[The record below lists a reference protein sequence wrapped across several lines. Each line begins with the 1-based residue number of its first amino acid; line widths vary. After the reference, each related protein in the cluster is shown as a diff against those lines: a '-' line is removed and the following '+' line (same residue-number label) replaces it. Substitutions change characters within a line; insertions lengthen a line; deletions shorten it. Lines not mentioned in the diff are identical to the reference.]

1 MPVQTNRRRAIP
13 LGAAFVPM
21 LLTVVLAAPLAA
33 QTGQWWR
40 EASGPA
46 YQVLVYS
53 FADSD
58 GDGWGDLPGLIEKLD
73 YLNDGKPGG
82 ADLGV
87 SALWLSPIHPASSYH
102 GYDVLDYKAVS
113 PRLGTLADFE
123 RLVAEAHRRGIR
135 IILDMVFNHTGSEHP
150 WFLEARRSAA
160 SPYASWYRTET
171 EGMRYGGG
179 GMGRF
184 YSASRPDGT
193 TYRYFSAFWQG
204 MPDLNLDNTDV
215 VNELKS
221 VLAFWMGKGVDGF
234 RFDAAKHA
242 FDPNEIESGMPSLAL
257 NKAFWTDLRRS
268 ARRVNPEVYFIGEVL
283 TGSVPEVAAYAT
295 VFDGLFDFPAANLVL
310 EAVGRGTAG
319 VFGAAYDSIA
329 AAYAR
334 ATGFSPAPLLTNHD
348 QDRAGSVVLQRLG
361 ADPVRGFLAV
371 ASDSEREAQTKRL
384 AASRVKLAASM
395 IQTLP
400 GLPFVYYG
408 EELGM
413 TGRRYR
419 DDDVARRDAFP
430 WSATRTPPTVSWMPP
445 AKLEAGQNGLTSP
458 ATVQSADPDSILS
471 HYRRLSALRAASLA
485 IRAGQFERVPWP
497 GFETATAV
505 SWIRS
510 TSAQKV
516 LVVHNLDLAAFEIA
530 VPGGVALAPL
540 WTSAAGVLSGVAK
553 LPSGA
558 VLSVAPSSSAVFI
571 VSD

>member
-1 MPVQTNRRRAIP
+1 MPVQTKRSRARTRGVTLALILP
-13 LGAAFVPM
+13 IAI
-21 LLTVVLAAPLAA
+21 LAAPLSA

-53 FADSD
+53 FADSN
-58 GDGWGDLPGLIEKLD
+58 GDGWGDLRGLTDRLD
-73 YLNDGKPGG
+73 YLNDGKSGG
-82 ADLGV
+82 SDLGV
-87 SALWLSPIHPASSYH
+87 SALWLSPIHPSSSYH

-113 PRLGTLADFE
+113 PRFGTMADFE
-123 RLVAEAHRRGIR
+123 RLVAEAHARGIR

-150 WFLEARRSAA
+150 WFLDARRSAA

-215 VNELKS
+215 VNELKGI
-221 VLAFWMGKGVDGF
+221 LAFWMEKGVDGF

-242 FDPNEIESGMPSLAL
+242 FDPHEIESGMPSLAL

-268 ARRVNPEVYFIGEVL
+268 ARRVNPDVYFIGEVL

-295 VFDGLFDFPAANLVL
+295 VFDGLFDFPAANLAL
-310 EAVGRGTAG
+310 EAAGRGTAG
-319 VFGAAYDSIA
+319 VFGSAYESIA

-334 ATGFSPAPLLTNHD
+334 ASGFSPAPLLTNHD
-348 QDRAGSVVLQRLG
+348 QDRSGSVLLQRLG
-361 ADPVRGFLAV
+361 ADPVKGFAAD
-371 ASDSEREAQTKRL
+371 ASDSERDASGKAL
-384 AASRVKLAASM
+384 AAARAKLAASM
-395 IQTLP
+395 VQTLP
-400 GLPFVYYG
+400 GMPFVYYG

-430 WSATRTPPTVSWMPP
+430 WSVARTPPTVSWMPP
-445 AKLEAGQNGLTSP
+445 AKLEAGQNSLTAS
-458 ATVQSADPDSILS
+458 AEVQSPDPDSILS
-471 HYRRLSALRAASLA
+471 HYRRLSALRAASPA
-485 IRAGQFERVPWP
+485 IRSGKFARVPWP

-505 SWIRS
+505 SWIMAS
-510 TSAQKV
+510 GAQKV
-516 LVVHNLDLAAFEIA
+516 LVVHNLDVSAFEIA
-530 VPGGVALAPL
+530 SPATLVPF
-540 WTSAAGVLSGVAK
+540 WTSGGGVLSGATALAPGSK
-553 LPSGA
+553 LA
-558 VLSVAPSSSAVFI
+558 VAPNSSAVLVI
-571 VSD
+571 SD

>member
-1 MPVQTNRRRAIP
+1 MPVQTNRSHASPRGTAFASILLIAIMAMP
-13 LGAAFVPM
+13 LSAQAGRWW
-21 LLTVVLAAPLAA
+21 LDAP
-33 QTGQWWR
+33 
-40 EASGPA
+40 GPA

-58 GDGWGDLPGLIEKLD
+58 GDGWGDFRGLTDRLD

-82 ADLGV
+82 DDLGV

-113 PRLGTLADFE
+113 PRFGTMADFE
-123 RLVAEAHRRGIR
+123 RLVDEAHARGVR

-150 WFLEARRSAA
+150 WFLDARRSAA

-171 EGMRYGGG
+171 LGMSYGGG

-184 YSASRPDGT
+184 YAAPRPDGT
-193 TYRYFSAFWQG
+193 TFRYFSAFWQG

-221 VLAFWMGKGVDGF
+221 VLAFWMEKGVDGF

-242 FDPNEIESGMPSLAL
+242 FDPHEIQAGMPSLAL

-268 ARRVNPEVYFIGEVL
+268 ARRVDADVYFIGEVL
-283 TGSVPEVAAYAT
+283 TGNVAEVAAYAG
-295 VFDGLFDFPAANLVL
+295 VFDGLFDFPAANLAL
-310 EAVGRGTAG
+310 EAAGRGTSG
-319 VFGAAYDSIA
+319 VFGAAYESIA

-334 ATGFSPAPLLTNHD
+334 AKGFSPAPLLTNHD
-348 QDRAGSVVLQRLG
+348 QDRAASVLLRRLG
-361 ADPVRGFLAV
+361 ADAVRGFLGA
-371 ASDSEREAQTKRL
+371 AGDAAAEAAAKALAFERT
-384 AASRVKLAASM
+384 KLAASM
-395 IQTLP
+395 VQTLP

-430 WSATRTPPTVSWMPP
+430 WSADRATPTVSWMPT
-445 AKLEAGQNGLTSP
+445 AKLEAGQNTLT
-458 ATVQSADPDSILS
+458 ASADAQSGDPESILA
-471 HYRRLSALRAASLA
+471 HYRRLAALRAASPA
-485 IRAGQFERVPWP
+485 VRSGTFARVPWS
-497 GFETATAV
+497 GFETATSVA
-505 SWIRS
+505 WLRTS
-510 TSAQKV
+510 TAQKV
-516 LVVHNLDLAAFEIA
+516 LVVHNLDVAAFEIA
-530 VPGGVALAPL
+530 VPAGVTLTAL
-540 WTSAAGVLSGVAK
+540 WTSEAGVLSGAAT

-558 VLSVAPSSSAVFI
+558 MLSVAPSSSAVFVI
-571 VSD
+571 SE